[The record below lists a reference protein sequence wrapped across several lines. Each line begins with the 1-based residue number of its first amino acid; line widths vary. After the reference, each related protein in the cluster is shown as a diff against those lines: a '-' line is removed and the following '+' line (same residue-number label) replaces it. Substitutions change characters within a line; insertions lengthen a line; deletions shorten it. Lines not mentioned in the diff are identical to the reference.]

1 MKYRKAVKVLT
12 YTSAFL
18 CGSSFAMA
26 LSYLL
31 SGAIWPAVLDFAAA
45 LLTGAGAVYGV
56 WWLCEGWKD
65 KE

>member
-18 CGSSFAMA
+18 SGSSFSMA
-26 LSYLL
+26 LWFLDR
-31 SGAIWPAVLDFAAA
+31 GAIWPAVLDFAAA

-56 WWLCEGWKD
+56 WWLCKGWKN
-65 KE
+65 EE